1 MPPKKKKTVR
11 KKTTSNKI
19 TNRQILE
26 EIIRV
31 DHAGE
36 FGATKIYDGQIA
48 IFGKNTKIGKTIQH
62 MADQEQEHIDKFNEL
77 ILEHRVR
84 PTALLPIW
92 NVAGF
97 ALGASTAL
105 MGEKAA
111 MACTVAVE
119 KVIGEHYE
127 EQLSLLEDDHK
138 DLKKT
143 ISKFRDDEL
152 EIEEAAEKVT
162 SGGSPQKMQEGGEV
176 APKKHDFMLAEE
188 FYRASIQLNPR
199 KASYTY
205 AYAQNL
211 LRQGKSEKGKR
222 QLKQARRLKA
232 EKYSRQAH
240 EWAERKNWQEV
251 CRNLQLAVE
260 VDPTFLNAIEELAY
274 VHAELGNLNQAK
286 STLSIGLLNVPNWA
300 PGYWERGKIKQR
312 TQEIEGAKLDFQ
324 KAIILSFIQYKKTGK
339 TIETIYLSILS
350 VFFIVCFIILNFY

>member
-1 MPPKKKKTVR
+1 MPPKKKKTFR
-11 KKTTSNKI
+11 KKTNSNKI
-19 TNRQILE
+19 TNRQNLE

-48 IFGKNTKIGKTIQH
+48 IFGKNSKIGKTIQH

-127 EQLSLLEDDHK
+127 EQLSLLEDDHE

-152 EIEEAAEKVT
+152 EHHDIGIEHDAE
-162 SGGSPQKMQEGGEV
+162 S
-176 APKKHDFMLAEE
+176 
-188 FYRASIQLNPR
+188 
-199 KASYTY
+199 
-205 AYAQNL
+205 
-211 LRQGKSEKGKR
+211 
-222 QLKQARRLKA
+222 
-232 EKYSRQAH
+232 
-240 EWAERKNWQEV
+240 
-251 CRNLQLAVE
+251 
-260 VDPTFLNAIEELAY
+260 
-274 VHAELGNLNQAK
+274 
-286 STLSIGLLNVPNWA
+286 A
-300 PGYWERGKIKQR
+300 PGYKIMSKV
-312 TQEIEGAKLDFQ
+312 IEFGCKT
-324 KAIILSFIQYKKTGK
+324 AIAISKK
-339 TIETIYLSILS
+339 
-350 VFFIVCFIILNFY
+350 V